1 MAKILITGSSGF
13 VGWNAVRYFVER
25 GHDVVAGFHTLP
37 HYLHKVAGCQ
47 PVPLELTER
56 DATSEV
62 VARFQP
68 SLIIHAAALAR
79 PQRDSDPTQV
89 YRFNVDGTENI
100 ARGARQFGIPLVY
113 ISTDLVYP
121 ENAGRCDESTP
132 VAPSGA
138 NSYSRSKLEGEARVM
153 GRLER
158 WIIIR
163 PSLMYGD
170 GTPRSNSFSQFID
183 GNWKNGRPAPLFTD
197 QFRSFLYVGDLL
209 SAIEVAALQRACWNE
224 IFVCGGA
231 ERMSRGEF
239 GLRYAA
245 AMGVDPGMCRLMRA
259 DELPGYVG
267 GPSDIAI
274 DPARLRGIG
283 WNPRP
288 HEVCFAEMIAGRA
301 QAIVEEQ
308 SLPPNGRRESCSENQ
323 SSEQA

>member
-47 PVPLELTER
+47 PVLLELT
-56 DATSEV
+56 DGGATSEV

-68 SLIIHAAALAR
+68 SLIVHAAALAR
-79 PQRDSDPTQV
+79 PQRDSDVSQL
-89 YRFNVDGTENI
+89 YNVNVVGTENL
-100 ARGARQFGIPLVY
+100 ASSAGRLGIPLVY

-121 ENAGRCDESTP
+121 DNVGRCDESTP
-132 VAPSGA
+132 VVPSGA
-138 NSYSRSKLEGEARVM
+138 NSYAATKLLGEQRVAEI
-153 GRLER
+153 LAH

-163 PSLMYGD
+163 PSLMYGN

-183 GNWKNGRPAPLFTD
+183 GRWDTGEPAPLFID
-197 QFRSFLYVGDLL
+197 QFRSFLYVGDLCR
-209 SAIEVAALQRACWNE
+209 AIDVAALQRECWNE

-231 ERMSRGEF
+231 ERISRGEF

-245 AMGVDPGMCRLMRA
+245 ALGVDPGMCQLMRA
-259 DELPGYVG
+259 SDLAGYVG

-274 DPARLRGIG
+274 DSAKLRGIG
-283 WNPRP
+283 WSPRV
-288 HEVCFAEMIAGRA
+288 HEECFTEMIALRS
-301 QAIVEEQ
+301 QITVED
-308 SLPPNGRRESCSENQ
+308 
-323 SSEQA
+323 